1 MQSQIEH
8 NKELARR
15 FYMEEVWVQGKLD
28 LLDEFVAPE
37 ILDLGMGIKNVI
49 SGLLAA
55 FSDSRITCE
64 TVIAEGDLVAAHHKW
79 RAVHTGVWEFSHKGL
94 SMAVMALTGSRR
106 RVVFLAANH
115 RRLRYFT
122 RVNIGCVDRR

>member
-37 ILDLGMGIKNVI
+37 ILDLGMGILFLRLQN
-49 SGLLAA
+49 
-55 FSDSRITCE
+55 
-64 TVIAEGDLVAAHHKW
+64 DL
-79 RAVHTGVWEFSHKGL
+79 
-94 SMAVMALTGSRR
+94 RR
-106 RVVFLAANH
+106 SPDFL
-115 RRLRYFT
+115 RRQA
-122 RVNIGCVDRR
+122 